1 MNSRSRVLAVLLLA
15 AACAADAAIVRLKDG
30 GRIEGTVLSASPQ
43 EVTIQTPGGARRI
56 DAAAIQSIEYETA
69 PLPEHEKSLETRT
82 TGAGVVVGSGEPLP
96 SHHDDK
102 NLLSFALGM
111 AAPLSDVNFGSI
123 GGGSASNGDLGP
135 LLGFRY
141 LRTLNRSLAAGAE
154 FEYLHRGGTR
164 SPGLLP
170 RADASVYGD
179 NLLFMG
185 LLRWHLI
192 ARGAVRPYLLGGAG
206 VSRSSTRIDAAPNP
220 GFAWTDTNTDE
231 SRRLIDGSAWA
242 PAGTARV
249 GVDFDWEFA
258 EPAVFSLEA
267 GWTGVGSRSYAAT
280 ASGRDLGLASV
291 EGRLNLF
298 VLAAR
303 WSVRW

>member
-1 MNSRSRVLAVLLLA
+1 MLAVLVLA
-15 AACAADAAIVRLKDG
+15 AASAADAAIVRLKDG
-30 GRIEGTVLSASPQ
+30 GRIEGTVLSATPQ

-56 DAAAIQSIEYETA
+56 DAGAIQSIEYETA
-69 PLPEHEKSLETRT
+69 PLPAYEKSLETRA
-82 TGAGVVVGSGEPLP
+82 TGTGVVVGSGEPLP
-96 SHHDDK
+96 THHDDK
-102 NLLSFALGM
+102 NLLSFALGL

-123 GGGSASNGDLGP
+123 GGGPASNGDLGP

-141 LRTLNRSLAAGAE
+141 LRSLNRSLAAGAE

-185 LLRWHLI
+185 VLRWHLV

-242 PAGTARV
+242 PAGTARA

-280 ASGRDLGLASV
+280 SSGRDLGLASV

>member
-1 MNSRSRVLAVLLLA
+1 MRSSSSLLAVLLLA
-15 AACAADAAIVRLKDG
+15 AASAADAAIVRLKDG
-30 GRIEGTVLSASPQ
+30 GRVEGTVLSATPQ

-56 DAAAIQSIEYETA
+56 DAAAVQSIEYETPPA
-69 PLPEHEKSLETRT
+69 DETRA
-82 TGAGVVVGSGEPLP
+82 TGTGVVVGSGEPLP
-96 SHHDDK
+96 SHRDDR
-102 NLLSFALGM
+102 NLLSFGFGL
-111 AAPLSDVNFGSI
+111 AAPLTDVNFGSI

-135 LLGFRY
+135 LIGIRY
-141 LRTLNRSLAAGAE
+141 LRSISGRLAAGAE
-154 FEYLHRGGTR
+154 FEYIHRGGTR

-179 NLLFMG
+179 NLMFMG
-185 LLRWHLI
+185 LLRWHLVE
-192 ARGAVRPYLLGGAG
+192 RGSVRPYLLGGAG
-206 VSRSSTRIDAAPNP
+206 VSRSSTRIDAAPTP

-231 SRRLIDGSAWA
+231 ARRLIDGSAWA
-242 PAGTARV
+242 PAGTARF

-267 GWTGVGSRSYAAT
+267 GWTGVGDRRFSAT
-280 ASGRDLGLASV
+280 SSGRDLGLASV

>member
-1 MNSRSRVLAVLLLA
+1 MKPSRILVALLLA
-15 AACAADAAIVRLKDG
+15 AASASNAAIVRLKDG
-30 GRIEGTVLSASPQ
+30 GRVEGTVLSATPQ

-56 DAAAIQSIEYETA
+56 DAGAIQSIEYETA
-69 PLPEHEKSLETRT
+69 PSSFETRA
-82 TGAGVVVGSGEPLP
+82 TGTGVVVGSGEPLP

-111 AAPLSDVNFGSI
+111 SAPLSDVNFGSI
-123 GGGSASNGDLGP
+123 GGGSASNGDLGA
-135 LLGFRY
+135 LIGIRY
-141 LRTLNRSLAAGAE
+141 LRALNGSLAAGAD
-154 FEYLHRGGTR
+154 FEYIHRGGTR

-179 NLLFMG
+179 NLMFMG

-231 SRRLIDGSAWA
+231 ARRLIDGTAWA
-242 PAGTARV
+242 PAGTVRL

-258 EPAVFSLEA
+258 EPAVFGLEA
-267 GWTGVGSRSYAAT
+267 GWTGVGDRRYAAT
-280 ASGRDLGLASV
+280 ASGRDLGLTSV
-291 EGRLNLF
+291 EGRLSLF

-303 WSVRW
+303 WSLRW

>member
-1 MNSRSRVLAVLLLA
+1 MKSGSRIIVLLLVA
-15 AACAADAAIVRLKDG
+15 AASAADAAIVRLKDG
-30 GRIEGTVLSASPQ
+30 GRVEGTILSATPQ
-43 EVTIQTPGGARRI
+43 EVTIQTAGGARRI
-56 DAAAIQSIEYETA
+56 DAAAIQSIEYETPRA
-69 PLPEHEKSLETRT
+69 AETAA

-96 SHHDDK
+96 SHRDDK

-111 AAPLSDVNFGSI
+111 SAPLSDVNFGSI
-123 GGGSASNGDLGP
+123 GGGSAGNGDLGP
-135 LLGFRY
+135 LLGIRY
-141 LRTLNRSLAAGAE
+141 LRALNGGLAAGAE
-154 FEYLHRGGTR
+154 FEYIHRGGTR

-179 NLLFMG
+179 NLMFMG
-185 LLRWHLI
+185 LLRWHLV

-206 VSRSSTRIDAAPNP
+206 VSRSSTRVDAAPNP

-242 PAGTARV
+242 PAGTARF

-267 GWTGVGSRSYAAT
+267 GWTGVGDRRYAAT
-280 ASGRDLGLASV
+280 ARGRDLGLDSV
-291 EGRLNLF
+291 KGSLSLF